1 MAYNFV
7 RNMIFL
13 TFVGV
18 LLFIWTPTVECIE
31 GGHAGGRRFGGF
43 DPIQSSLFQ
52 HPKDFKVPRHP
63 SKRFP
68 GNTHKKFQRIF
79 QRS

>member
-7 RNMIFL
+7 RILIFL

-18 LLFIWTPTVECIE
+18 FLFILTPIVECIE
-31 GGHAGGRRFGGF
+31 GGRAGARRFGGF

-63 SKRFP
+63 HGK
-68 GNTHKKFQRIF
+68 
-79 QRS
+79 